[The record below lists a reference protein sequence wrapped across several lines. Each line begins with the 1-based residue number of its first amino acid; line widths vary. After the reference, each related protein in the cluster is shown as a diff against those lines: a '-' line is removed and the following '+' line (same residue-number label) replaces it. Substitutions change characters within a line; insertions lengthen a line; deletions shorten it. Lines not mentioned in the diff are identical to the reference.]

1 MDLIPYIVLESVFVV
16 RHGNASYSPPG
27 WAALQE
33 QARRSKD
40 PEELARII
48 DTMNKLLTE
57 CEEAAG
63 DLHKKKTR
71 RTGGGKPDKRNGQ

>member
-1 MDLIPYIVLESVFVV
+1 MLFATEMPPTP
-16 RHGNASYSPPG
+16 PPG

>member
-1 MDLIPYIVLESVFVV
+1 MAPSP
-16 RHGNASYSPPG
+16 PPG

-40 PEELARII
+40 PKELARII
-48 DTMNKLLTE
+48 DAMNKLLAE

-63 DLHKKKTR
+63 DLPKKKMR
-71 RTGGGKPDKRNGQ
+71 RAVGRKTNP